1 MFWLINHYPND
12 ICNFSSQWRALDK
25 YVMHEIC
32 ISKNIIPVSETSS
45 YSPISSGSP
54 TSVCNSSGDFLIAN
68 SYQQSSIFKGN
79 LISESFSFWSLRQ
92 KICQTI
98 MLNFLLK
105 FTEKSRL
112 VLSLAHCLRRWPK

>member
-1 MFWLINHYPND
+1 MKRLKIL
-12 ICNFSSQWRALDK
+12 QAVLDFTQKLHIQGLKFFTNVLHSFFIVKLSAIKNQK
-25 YVMHEIC
+25 YKMNNVLVDKSLH
-32 ISKNIIPVSETSS
+32 IIPVSETSS

-92 KICQTI
+92 KICK
-98 MLNFLLK
+98 NNY
-105 FTEKSRL
+105 
-112 VLSLAHCLRRWPK
+112 A